1 MLLNH
6 FMGII
11 PDTTNNRVF
20 KTKIIARKTLP
31 LPSNMH
37 STMGLVSNDGTRSFA
52 KDILTSIRGLVWTV
66 VEENKSKNIQLF
78 GLLKKDCFSFHI
90 NKTLYVA
97 YVKILL
103 FLSTYSIVK

>member
-1 MLLNH
+1 
-6 FMGII
+6 MGII
-11 PDTTNNRVF
+11 PDTTKNRVY

-52 KDILTSIRGLVWTV
+52 KDKYGIVWTV

-78 GLLKKDCFSFHI
+78 GLLNKDCFSFHI

-97 YVKILL
+97 YVEILL